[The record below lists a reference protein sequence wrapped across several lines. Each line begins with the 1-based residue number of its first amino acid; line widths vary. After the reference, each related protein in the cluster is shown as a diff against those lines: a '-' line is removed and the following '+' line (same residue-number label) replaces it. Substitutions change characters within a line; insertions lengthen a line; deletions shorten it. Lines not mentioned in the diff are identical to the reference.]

1 MLFNKVK
8 QHLKGTYFNNA
19 PILNN
24 ALVLIMQ
31 TLMQT
36 TRVNEL
42 KIKISK
48 WIILSLNSEKWDRDL
63 DLDRGCESLVASFF
77 SEKVP
82 FFALSDA
89 QKVSSYPDEMYLNE
103 MVKNKHYCKFNNFI
117 SQFQLI
123 YSHYV

>member
-1 MLFNKVK
+1 
-8 QHLKGTYFNNA
+8 
-19 PILNN
+19 
-24 ALVLIMQ
+24 MQ
-31 TLMQT
+31 K

-63 DLDRGCESLVASFF
+63 DLDRDCESLVAPFF
-77 SEKVP
+77 SEKVL
-82 FFALSDA
+82 FFALFDA

-103 MVKNKHYCKFNNFI
+103 MMKNKNYCKFKNFI